1 MDFAFVRQ
9 KTIPKLKL
17 LAPSPPPP
25 AKEGKKYS
33 LSSFEEDECRAI
45 ISR

>member
-25 AKEGKKYS
+25 AKEGKKVLCPRS
-33 LSSFEEDECRAI
+33 KKMSAEP
-45 ISR
+45 